1 MGWAPV
7 LVLKSVTKSFGT
19 KKALDAVTLTVE
31 PGQFICVIG
40 PSGAGKSTLLRCIN
54 RLTDADSGEISFEEQ
69 NIMKLSGQAL
79 RAWRAKAAMIFQQ
92 FNLVPRL
99 DVVTNVLLGR
109 LAHRSVWP
117 SLFKSFTREERAM
130 AITILD
136 RLNLAEAAFQRA
148 ETLSGGQQQR
158 VAIARALM
166 QEPRIML
173 ADEPVASLDPANA
186 TAVMDTLKD
195 ICTQD
200 GIPILCNIHAL
211 DIARAYSDRIVAMRK
226 GKVVFDGPPAKL
238 TSKLEDQ
245 IYEGDKAA

>member
-1 MGWAPV
+1 M
-7 LVLKSVTKSFGT
+7 LVLKSLSKVFGK
-19 KKALDAVTLTVE
+19 KKALDSVSLTVE
-31 PGQFICVIG
+31 PGEFICVIG

-54 RLTDADSGEISFEEQ
+54 RLTEADQGEILFEGK
-69 NIMKLSGQAL
+69 NIRKVSGRDL

-109 LAHRSVWP
+109 LSHRSVWA
-117 SLFKSFTREERAM
+117 SLFKSFTVKERAM
-130 AITILD
+130 AIAVLD
-136 RLNLAEAAFQRA
+136 RLGLADAAFQRA

-186 TAVMDTLKD
+186 EEVMNTLKD
-195 ICTQD
+195 IAKND
-200 GIPILCNIHAL
+200 GIPVLCNIHAL
-211 DIARAYSDRIVAMRK
+211 DMARAYSDRIIAMRS
-226 GKVVFDGPPAKL
+226 GRIVFDGPPSKL
-238 TSKLEDQ
+238 TESIASE
-245 IYEGDKAA
+245 IYDGHKAD

>member
-1 MGWAPV
+1 V
-7 LVLKSVTKSFGT
+7 LVLRSVTKSFGA
-19 KKALDAVTLTVE
+19 KKALDDVSLTVE
-31 PGQFICVIG
+31 AKQFICVIG

-54 RLTDADSGEISFEEQ
+54 RLADADKGEILFEGK
-69 NIMKLSGQAL
+69 NILSARGREL
-79 RAWRAKAAMIFQQ
+79 RVWRAKAAMIFQQ

-109 LAHRSVWP
+109 LAHRPLWP
-117 SLFKSFTREERAM
+117 SLFKNFTAEERAM

-186 TAVMDTLKD
+186 EAVMETLRD
-195 ICTQD
+195 ICKQD

-211 DIARAYSDRIVAMRK
+211 DMAREYADRIVAMRA
-226 GKVVFDGPPAKL
+226 GRIVFDGPPAGL
-238 TSKLEDQ
+238 TSAMEDE
-245 IYEGDKAA
+245 IYQGQQKT